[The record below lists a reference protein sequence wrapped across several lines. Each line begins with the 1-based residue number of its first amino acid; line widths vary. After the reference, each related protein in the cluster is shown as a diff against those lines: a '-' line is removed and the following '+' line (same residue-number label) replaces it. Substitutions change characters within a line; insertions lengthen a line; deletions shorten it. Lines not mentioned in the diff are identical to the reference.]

1 MPTFEPFL
9 FFAESSIPLRLEH
22 WQVMKKKKRFSR
34 APRNGQPCLHSYTQ
48 PVQPVSCCWS
58 LCSPICV
65 HCLAPVDLHENSNHE
80 IITNDVTPL
89 KANKSLFRLLTAILS
104 FVIIISEWPPLD
116 PRDMNICC
124 SNGSRE
130 RRKLL
135 SKSLWAPAVWVKLF
149 AWTFDTLQ
157 LSLCVTMNKPVD
169 KTYLFPPWLSCGGL
183 LLYVLCIF
191 ATGFVLT
198 TRTIRGRFKVSW
210 CGSKL
215 LMSKACNF

>member
-1 MPTFEPFL
+1 MGEGLHSSAAPSHSDKPCPLLSRPMKSLHNFKCCMLTGSISRQITGCLNCDSPGILNEFL

-22 WQVMKKKKRFSR
+22 WQVMKKKKKKKRFSR

-116 PRDMNICC
+116 PRDRNICC

-135 SKSLWAPAVWVKLF
+135 SKSL
-149 AWTFDTLQ
+149 
-157 LSLCVTMNKPVD
+157 
-169 KTYLFPPWLSCGGL
+169 
-183 LLYVLCIF
+183 
-191 ATGFVLT
+191 
-198 TRTIRGRFKVSW
+198 
-210 CGSKL
+210 
-215 LMSKACNF
+215 